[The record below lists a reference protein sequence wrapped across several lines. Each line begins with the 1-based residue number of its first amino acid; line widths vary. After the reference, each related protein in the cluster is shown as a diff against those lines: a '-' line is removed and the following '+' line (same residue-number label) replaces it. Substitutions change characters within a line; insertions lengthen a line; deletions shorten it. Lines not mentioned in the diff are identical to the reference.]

1 MNFGCRLL
9 QSWSCRIFFLFPIWF
24 REAAHQGV
32 EIQGYLYDMIP
43 IWFISAHFSFRCRIV
58 WQKYISYP
66 ISVLFLIFNSIL
78 QDSSR
83 VQVPLAQVRQAC
95 EAVMQDSS
103 CQLTL
108 QRSQQPRLQGMEPG
122 SSSAAP
128 GSVPPR
134 PREPIHHARKVFD
147 KMLRRASSAVIFWQ
161 KILQYRSFQA
171 CSFFH
176 LTSLTNWNYTNCWLF
191 LRQSKILKVFRQS
204 NA

>member
-32 EIQGYLYDMIP
+32 EIQGYLSDMIP

-95 EAVMQDSS
+95 EAVVQDSS

-108 QRSQQPRLQGMEPG
+108 LRSQQAHLQGMEPG
-122 SSSAAP
+122 SSTAAP
-128 GSVPPR
+128 GSAPAR
-134 PREPIHHARKVFD
+134 PRELIGHACSTFD
-147 KMLRRASSAVIFWQ
+147 KMPRRECCDILTEDFVVSFLSSMLFI
-161 KILQYRSFQA
+161 
-171 CSFFH
+171 
-176 LTSLTNWNYTNCWLF
+176 SLNQL
-191 LRQSKILKVFRQS
+191 IVP
-204 NA
+204 